1 MSHISSRDQIPQ
13 LLEAYQDLRILRVK
27 QVQESELNNAALVTH
42 ADPEVQKMRDAALG
56 QSLNQAAS
64 SGEWSDEQLSA
75 QWDEIGA
82 VFGYDA
88 ADAAEDWWI
97 KWGALGDISRE
108 NAFQPFSFSF
118 QVTQSVNELQA

>member
-1 MSHISSRDQIPQ
+1 MSHISSRDQVPQ
-13 LLEAYQDLRILRVK
+13 LLEAYQDLRIMRVK

-56 QSLNQAAS
+56 QSLNLAAS
-64 SGEWSDEQLSA
+64 EQWSDEQLSA
-75 QWDEIGA
+75 QWDEIGT

-108 NAFQPFSFSF
+108 NAFQAFSFNF
-118 QVTQSVNELQA
+118 QVTQSINEAQA